1 MSSFFKRDIKKKNS
15 KFRWNVIL
23 YLCIY
28 IYLVFYI
35 LKNSYNLVIKK
46 VWISQF

>member
-23 YLCIY
+23 YIY

>member
-23 YLCIY
+23 YLYIY
-28 IYLVFYI
+28 IYIHLVFYI

-46 VWISQF
+46 V